1 MALKAGFSGLNK
13 RRKHGVL
20 QLPLEIPELIGRE
33 KEHYE
38 TLKDLYS
45 YSSGEQ
51 KSIVELCSGLRDT
64 IDNWDKMMSSRSN
77 LCVFVDPYLEA
88 IGNNDKDKAR
98 NLYLFLS
105 PIFFYILIL
114 YEMRRK
120 AWRIAV
126 TWGGIFSERIEENLF
141 RAIDRKDSTDIW
153 EVISKD
159 RSFENRSNRLRRE
172 LEQRHFKEADSLIS
186 LLKAIYLTRSHSG
199 PHDVPPPEPIEADMS
214 QRICLPVYVKYLKCL
229 MFLGDDLAS
238 DFSTFVSFFHDLAKT
253 HVALI
258 FPEEEV
264 TTTPKEVIKDL
275 YRQGFFKDRKS
286 LKDVMSRQGELGFH
300 WDTSRVAHELEDWS
314 KGKKAFLT
322 RSGKRGLYK
331 YYERYPPEEFFRTTI

>member
-1 MALKAGFSGLNK
+1 MS
-13 RRKHGVL
+13 
-20 QLPLEIPELIGRE
+20 LEIPELIGKE
-33 KEHYE
+33 KEHYS

-45 YSSGEQ
+45 YSCGEAITED
-51 KSIVELCSGLRDT
+51 KLYSGLKDT
-64 IDNWDKMMSSRSN
+64 INDWDKMMGGRSN
-77 LCVFVDPYLEA
+77 LHAFIEPYLEA
-88 IGNNDKDKAR
+88 IKRSDKDKAR

-114 YEMRRK
+114 YEMRRR

-126 TWGGIFSERIEENLF
+126 TWGGIFSERIIENLF
-141 RAIDRKDSTDIW
+141 RAIDRKDSLNIW

-159 RSFENRSNRLRRE
+159 RSFENRSNRLRKE
-172 LEQRHFKEADSLIS
+172 LEQRHFEEADSLAS
-186 LLKAIYLTRSHSG
+186 LLKSIYLTRSHSG

-229 MFLGDDLAS
+229 MFLGNDLAF
-238 DFSTFVSFFHDLAKT
+238 DFSIFVSFFHNLAET

-258 FPEEEV
+258 FPEEEI

-275 YRQGFFKDRKS
+275 YRQGFFKEGKT
-286 LKDVMSRQGELGFH
+286 LKEAIARVGELGFH
-300 WDTSRVAHELEDWS
+300 WDVSRIAHELEGWS

-322 RSGKRGLYK
+322 RSGKRGFYK
-331 YYERYPPEEFFRTTI
+331 YFERYPPEEFFRTTI

>member
-1 MALKAGFSGLNK
+1 LS
-13 RRKHGVL
+13 
-20 QLPLEIPELIGRE
+20 LEIPELIGKE
-33 KEHYE
+33 KEHYD
-38 TLKDLYS
+38 TLKDLYA
-45 YSSGEQ
+45 YSSGQEMAED
-51 KSIVELCSGLRDT
+51 KLYSGLRDM
-64 IDNWDKMMSSRSN
+64 INDWDKMMSSRSN
-77 LCVFVDPYLEA
+77 LHTFIEPYLEA
-88 IGNNDKDKAR
+88 IRKKDRDKAR

-126 TWGGIFSERIEENLF
+126 TWGGIFSERIEENLL
-141 RAIDRKDSTDIW
+141 RAIDRKDSVNIW

-159 RSFENRSNRLRRE
+159 RSFENRSNRLRKE
-172 LEQRHFKEADSLIS
+172 LEQRHFKEADSMVS

-229 MFLGDDLAS
+229 MFLENDLAS

-275 YRQGFFKDRKS
+275 YRQGFFKEGKN
-286 LKDVMSRQGELGFH
+286 LKEVMLRLGELGFH
-300 WDTSRVAHELEDWS
+300 WDASRVAHELEDWS

-322 RSGKRGLYK
+322 RSGKRGFFK
-331 YYERYPPEEFFRTTI
+331 YFERYPPEEFFRTTM